1 MTLISKVTT
10 PVVIIGAMFLA
21 AAGLGTISI
30 LAVERMQ
37 DRQDSQVAAARA
49 QAIAERD
56 AHWEAEIE
64 KSEAAAN
71 RRIADQVRTAMAIE
85 ADANSRVQA
94 AQQQLIDLEKQNAAL
109 PFGDACGL
117 SRDRVRLLP
126 N

>member
-10 PVVIIGAMFLA
+10 PVVIVGAMLLA

-37 DRQDSQVAAARA
+37 ERQDRQVAAARV

-56 AHWEAEIE
+56 AHWTAEIE

-85 ADANSRVQA
+85 ADANSRIQA